1 MIKLFMMIAFL
12 FANQNEST
20 ILKLQA
26 KFESIK
32 YMQADFS
39 QNSNGESSLL
49 GKIYFSKKNN
59 YRIELSNNIIISDGS
74 SIWNEDIKRKKVIV
88 SNIDEDPLAFSLSE
102 YIYEYPSK
110 CDITEERVDAGYLV
124 ILSGENTDLKFKTAK
139 LWVNQNYLIYKIVV
153 SDFGG
158 NTFTLKFTN
167 IVIDEFIDNSYFEY
181 ITNTTNKLIDLR

>member
-1 MIKLFMMIAFL
+1 MINLFLMISFL
-12 FANQNEST
+12 LAGPSEST

-39 QNSNGESSLL
+39 QNSNGENSLI
-49 GKIYFSKKNN
+49 GKIYFSKENN
-59 YRIELSNNIIISDGS
+59 YRIELSNNIIISNGS
-74 SIWNEDIKRKKVIV
+74 SIWNEDIKRKKVII

-110 CDITEERVDAGYLV
+110 CDVTEEKIDDGYLV
-124 ILSGENTDLKFKTAK
+124 ILSGENTDLKFKTTK

-158 NTFTLKFTN
+158 NSFTLQFTN
-167 IVIDEFIDNSYFEY
+167 IVIDKFIDNSYFEY
-181 ITNTTNKLIDLR
+181 ISNTTNKLIDLR